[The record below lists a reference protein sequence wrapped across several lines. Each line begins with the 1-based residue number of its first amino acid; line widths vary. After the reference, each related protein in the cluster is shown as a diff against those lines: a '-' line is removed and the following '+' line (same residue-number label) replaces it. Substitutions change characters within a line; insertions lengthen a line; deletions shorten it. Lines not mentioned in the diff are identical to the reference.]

1 MNTLNSQPV
10 SKGEVKADPVHH
22 AVTKV
27 IATWAKDRWL
37 SALALV
43 EDNENVTIVQWY
55 IEKRACLLKAET
67 EAVKLLIFQIN
78 AHWSYQIFNLLNKV
92 MLCYWIEGKTKKKRK
107 KEHDCAG

>member
-1 MNTLNSQPV
+1 MKSQPV
-10 SKGEVKADPVHH
+10 SEGEVEANLMHH

-67 EAVKLLIFQIN
+67 EAVKLLMFQIN
-78 AHWSYQIFNLLNKV
+78 TH
-92 MLCYWIEGKTKKKRK
+92 
-107 KEHDCAG
+107 